1 MYAKS
6 LDIVN
11 KNNGPFS
18 ANAAAVLR
26 NMSWLDYRK
35 NDLSSAIRLKEK
47 EVAIR
52 RAILRPDH
60 NPFTGDTV
68 VLPGALGGR
77 ISGDGTDAVT
87 EALAMA
93 SLDPWAEGYETPT
106 RSGYSRGR
114 DLYAHAPYAP
124 DARDANPSDGEGP
137 GCSGGGGHPLQRPQ
151 LSEETRL
158 EVLASI
164 STLQEHVATI
174 SVKGSNE
181 YQPEL
186 ASSMVGLAKLYK
198 KRAYLRP

>member
-52 RAILRPDH
+52 RALLRPDH
-60 NPFTGDTV
+60 NPFNGDAV
-68 VLPGALGGR
+68 VLPGAMGGLS
-77 ISGDGTDAVT
+77 SGSVDAVT
-87 EALAMA
+87 GALAMA
-93 SLDPWAEGYETPT
+93 SLDPWAEGYETPM

-114 DLYAHAPYAP
+114 DLCAHAPYPP
-124 DARDANPSDGEGP
+124 DTPSDDEGP
-137 GCSGGGGHPLQRPQ
+137 GGGGGQALQHPQ

-158 EVLASI
+158 EILASI
-164 STLQEHVATI
+164 RTLQEHVATI